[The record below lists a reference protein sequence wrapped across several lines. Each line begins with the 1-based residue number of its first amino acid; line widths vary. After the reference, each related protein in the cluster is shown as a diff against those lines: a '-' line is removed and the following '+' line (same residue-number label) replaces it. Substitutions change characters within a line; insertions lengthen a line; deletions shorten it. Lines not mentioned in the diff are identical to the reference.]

1 MSNALR
7 HLVLWVA
14 GSCAV
19 CALGACS
26 SVSAATQPT
35 AQPTTSLSV
44 RELNIVDE
52 RGQAR
57 LRIGAPLPD
66 PKGLKR
72 AVKAV
77 GIQFMDPDG
86 QEIGGLAMLDSIGV
100 TGLCFDS
107 KEGYEAMCMGLIKG
121 EPNITFRHD
130 WKERITLGVEKG
142 VASVVLH
149 DAQGNPQLRLE
160 VDKDGKTRVEGV
172 TPTPAGR

>member
-1 MSNALR
+1 MSHVLR

-19 CALGACS
+19 FALGACS

-35 AQPTTSLSV
+35 ASLSV

-57 LRIGAPLPD
+57 LRIAAPLPD
-66 PKGLKR
+66 PQGLKR

-77 GIQFMDPDG
+77 GIQFMAPDG

-130 WKERITLGVEKG
+130 WKERIVIGVEKG

-149 DAQGNPQLRLE
+149 DAQGNPHLRLE

-172 TPTPAGR
+172 TPAPAGK